1 MNGYD
6 SSDDFDDALAL
17 ANSTS
22 APHPTPPL
30 AVPRPHRPAGRPA
43 ATSWAA
49 ARDTARHAVRAGE
62 AVALPLHRAIGHS
75 LAAPLVA
82 RVDLP
87 ALDTSAMDGWAVA
100 GPGPWTLV
108 DGGEHGRGVLAGDRG
123 MSPTALPD
131 GYAVPIATGARV
143 PPGATAVLR
152 SEHGSVDD
160 DRLTAHR
167 PDPQTRTSRTGR
179 TSRTERAAQR
189 AEVGDRTDIRPR
201 GQECRTGDLLL
212 PAGSRVTPAAL
223 GLAAAAGYDE
233 LTVTRRPR
241 VEVLV
246 LGAELTQAGVPAPG
260 LLRDALGPLL
270 DPWLTALGADVV
282 AVRHLGDDVAALER
296 AVDAA
301 DADVIVTTGGTAAG
315 PVDHVR
321 PLLARRGARLLVDSV
336 AVRPGH
342 PMLLAALPLAA
353 DDVGGTDATGATDE
367 DLTSEDVPGGDDT
380 GGARTTPR
388 HLIGLPGNPLAAVSG
403 LLTLAEPLLRALA
416 DHEPD
421 AEPPTAQLT
430 ESVTGHPTD
439 TRLVPVAEAARG
451 VRPLRFHGP
460 AMLRGIAAASA
471 LAVIP
476 PGGSAPGSTV
486 ALLRLPGA

>member
-1 MNGYD
+1 MNRYD

-17 ANSTS
+17 ANS
-22 APHPTPPL
+22 AADPQPTPPP
-30 AVPRPHRPAGRPA
+30 AAPRPRSRPSDEPA

-49 ARDTARHAVRAGE
+49 ARTTARHAVRAGE
-62 AVALPLHRAIGHS
+62 AVTLPLHRAIGHS

-82 RVDLP
+82 RTDLP
-87 ALDTSAMDGWAVA
+87 AFDTSAMDGWAVA

-108 DGGEHGRGVLAGDRG
+108 GGGEPARGLLAGG
-123 MSPTALPD
+123 HGTPPTALPD
-131 GYAVPIATGARV
+131 GYAVPIATGAHV

-152 SEHGSVDD
+152 SEHGDVVD

-167 PDPQTRTSRTGR
+167 TDPRARTSRTRHACEGPA
-179 TSRTERAAQR
+179 T
-189 AEVGDRTDIRPR
+189 GDRTDIRPR

-212 PAGSRVTPAAL
+212 PAGARVTPGAL
-223 GLAAAAGYDE
+223 GLAAAAGHDE

-246 LGAELTQAGVPAPG
+246 LGAELTQTGVPAPG

-282 AVRHLGDDVAALER
+282 AVRHLGDEVSALER

-321 PLLARRGARLLVDSV
+321 PLLSRWGARLLVDSV

-342 PMLLAALPLAA
+342 PMLLAALPLDEA
-353 DDVGGTDATGATDE
+353 GGGR
-367 DLTSEDVPGGDDT
+367 S
-380 GGARTTPR
+380 TPR

-403 LLTLAEPLLRALA
+403 LLTLGEPLLRALA

-421 AEPPTAQLT
+421 AEPPTGRLT
-430 ESVTGHPTD
+430 EPVNGHPTD
-439 TRLVPVAEAARG
+439 TRLVPVAEATRG

-476 PGGSAPGSTV
+476 PGGSAPGSAV
-486 ALLRLPGA
+486 ALLRLPRS